1 MKETIFLRVSR
12 QKVEGM
18 TKNLPYVQRGE
29 IPVKLSI
36 EVKDDAFKE
45 PTIAKTIV
53 IEDPLAGT
61 DVAADIEFNGNAI
74 TEAEAEKIKKM
85 RLDRMAEILQSQGY
99 DVTKAA
105 DHE

>member
-29 IPVKLSI
+29 IPVKLTI

-61 DVAADIEFNGNAI
+61 DVASDIQFSSNII
-74 TEAEAEKIKKM
+74 TEDEAEKIKKM
-85 RLDRMAEILQSQGY
+85 RLDRIAEILQAQGY
-99 DVTKAA
+99 EVTKAA
-105 DHE
+105 SDE

>member
-18 TKNLPYVQRGE
+18 TKNLPYIQRGE
-29 IPVKLSI
+29 IPVKLTI
-36 EVKDDAFKE
+36 EVKDNAFKE
-45 PTIAKTIV
+45 PTIEKSIV

-61 DVAADIEFNGNAI
+61 DVAADIEFNGNVI

-85 RLDRMAEILQSQGY
+85 RLDRMAEILQAQGY
-99 DVTKAA
+99 EVTRTAGS
-105 DHE
+105 E